1 MNSKL
6 LEVVVDH
13 LIQEGNTSDQVD
25 LMLMDSN
32 VFTMHDQIVVM
43 FDNGDVLNIDLPDQ
57 IWPNGKRML
66 YYSIGRER

>member
-43 FDNGDVLNIDLPDQ
+43 FDNGDVLNIDLPD
-57 IWPNGKRML
+57 
-66 YYSIGRER
+66 